1 MEEIEPEE
9 TLESYF
15 GRTKKKRK
23 ILNNKPLN
31 DFILRNYGVAEN
43 KYPKSQPNMIQT
55 RSPSINSSG
64 NPRYLQAISKL
75 KSTSIHDKNF
85 QEQIHKALE
94 YTENDKKEES
104 RYHKTKPH
112 FPLRFTPN
120 LKSKSKWQVR
130 WHPKITAMVKFAY
143 QIFYGSI
150 NTNNP
155 SYNPHLRGIL
165 QSAGRCLMCWL
176 TDKEWKHPK
185 GIIVAGNQGGKCSAK
200 IVDTLVPQNA
210 LNVVNI
216 AETFGAEIENV
227 KITFQ
232 DPRAKLPSRATEGS
246 AAYDLYPLEDEE
258 IPAHTCKATVTQK
271 TNSQEVK
278 FCL

>member
-15 GRTKKKRK
+15 GRTKKKQK

-43 KYPKSQPNMIQT
+43 KYPRLQPYTIQV

-64 NPRYLQAISKL
+64 TPKDLQNISKL

-130 WHPKITAMVKFAY
+130 WHPKIAAMVKFAY
-143 QIFYGSI
+143 QIFHGSI

-155 SYNPHLRGIL
+155 SYNPHLRGVL
-165 QSAGRCLMCWL
+165 QSMG
-176 TDKEWKHPK
+176 
-185 GIIVAGNQGGKCSAK
+185 
-200 IVDTLVPQNA
+200 
-210 LNVVNI
+210 
-216 AETFGAEIENV
+216 
-227 KITFQ
+227 
-232 DPRAKLPSRATEGS
+232 
-246 AAYDLYPLEDEE
+246 
-258 IPAHTCKATVTQK
+258 
-271 TNSQEVK
+271 
-278 FCL
+278 